1 MMDWRDLDDLL
12 EDEELFG
19 DMVQDE
25 QLFDTSRYQ
34 RTVAELAKRGSSSR
48 KAMGDKFAPYRDRFA
63 QVHADLASGLRQ
75 LKAVEEVENLNRIS
89 QKNPI
94 KQGNFYVD
102 KGVMLYVARLYDPET
117 GQDYPASTN
126 RKHKVHVVYENGTEN
141 QVWLLSLISSLY
153 DKKRQGQFVTERL
166 EDINLM
172 GEGVTT
178 CHLYI
183 VRYAGE
189 DRRFLDLPNLYK
201 IGVATDLKKR
211 LTGTENQ
218 ATYLYA
224 PVQLVRSYEV
234 KNLDAHKLEET
245 IHHALAD
252 KRVRLTVADAK
263 GRAVEATEWF
273 VVELEAVEQ
282 VIGQLLAA
290 IAKD

>member
-1 MMDWRDLDDLL
+1 MTDWRDLDDLL
-12 EDEELFG
+12 EDEELFV
-19 DMVQDE
+19 DMGRDE
-25 QLFDTSRYQ
+25 KLFDTSRYAETVSRLAQTTANQ
-34 RTVAELAKRGSSSR
+34 RRR
-48 KAMGDKFAPYRDRFA
+48 MGRAFDRYRDLFA
-63 QVHADLASGLRQ
+63 QVHADLASGKRQ

-126 RKHKVHVVYENGTEN
+126 RKHKVHLVYENGTEN

-166 EDINLM
+166 EDIDLM

-178 CHLYI
+178 GHLYI
-183 VRYAGE
+183 VRYAGQ
-189 DRRFLDLPNLYK
+189 DQRFLDLPNLYK

-211 LTGTENQ
+211 LTGTQDQ

-234 KNLDAHKLEET
+234 KNLDANKLEKT
-245 IHHALAD
+245 LHHVLAD
-252 KRVRLTVADAK
+252 KRVRLTVADAN

-273 VVELEAVEQ
+273 VVELEEVERILHQ
-282 VIGQLLAA
+282 ILITVT
-290 IAKD
+290 KD